1 MKKNEGSL
9 DMALRIIAGIIFLAL
24 AFFGLV
30 GSWGYIVG
38 AVVIVLG
45 LGYCPLYQILGINTC
60 KKK

>member
-9 DMALRIIAGIIFLAL
+9 DMALRLLAGIILLGL
-24 AFFGLV
+24 AFFGTI
-30 GSWGYIVG
+30 GTWGYIVG
-38 AVVIVLG
+38 AIVIVLG